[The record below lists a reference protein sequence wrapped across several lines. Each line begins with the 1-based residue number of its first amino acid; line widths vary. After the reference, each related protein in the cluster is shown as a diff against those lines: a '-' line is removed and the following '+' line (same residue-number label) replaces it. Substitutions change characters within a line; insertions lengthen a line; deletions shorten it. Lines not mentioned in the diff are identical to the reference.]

1 MEKLELELGVEEY
14 TVPGGGVLRFH
25 PADPGLYGRFVQA
38 EEQLVQVEAE
48 LLEKGKEADPETLL
62 ALMLEADK
70 KAKDLLNQVFGGDND
85 FHKALNGIS
94 LMAVCPS
101 GKTVAQSLLGAL
113 ADVLEKGAQRLVDSK
128 LAEAKRAL

>member
-1 MEKLELELGVEEY
+1 MENLGFDLGIQEY
-14 TVPGGGVLRFH
+14 AVPGGGVLRFN

-38 EEQLVQVEAE
+38 EEQLVKVEE
-48 LLEKGKEADPETLL
+48 DLLEKGKEADPQTLL

-70 KAKDLLNQVFGGDND
+70 KTKDLLGQVFGGDND
-85 FHKALNGIS
+85 FHKALGGIS

-128 LAEAKRAL
+128 LAEAKCAL